1 MMSVSSCQPVDVAR
15 RLLCVG
21 LLLSVAC
28 IPAQSVSAE
37 NTSKAKH
44 VAQTH
49 WAFQPPTQ
57 PQPPKLSEA
66 DAEWARNPIDAF
78 ILAQLRQRK
87 LWPMTE
93 AHRLTLI
100 RRVTFD
106 LTGLPPTPAEVDAFI
121 HDRSDDAYEKL
132 VDRLLKSSAYGERW
146 AQHWLDLAR
155 FAETDGFEHDK
166 TRPDAW
172 RYRDWVVQA
181 LNNDMPF
188 DRFVRLQIAGDEIEP
203 GDENAAIATGF
214 LLAGQDMPDINDQ
227 NERKHV
233 KLNEMTSTVGAA
245 FMGLTLECAACH
257 DHKYDPVTQ
266 RDFYALRAF
275 FANTV
280 HTRRDKALGHRVK
293 EPGASVKPHHV
304 MVRGDF
310 RRPGDVVQPAFLPI
324 ADHDNQPIAPPPD
337 GAASSMRRKALAHWL
352 TRPDHPLTARVIV
365 NRLWQHHFGRPLVAT
380 PSDFGKI
387 GARPT
392 HPLLLD
398 WLAAALVDRG
408 WSLKQMHR
416 LMVTSATYRQASRLG
431 QLSPK
436 ARYAV
441 EPRYTRAQQ
450 NDPNNVLLWRM
461 NRKRLDGEAIRD
473 AMLQA
478 AGRLNR
484 KTGGPG
490 VMAPLPKEVL
500 ATLLRKQWTVNKDKS
515 EHDRRS
521 IYLFV
526 RRNLRFPMF
535 EAFDRP
541 DGHTSCARRARSTTA
556 PQALI
561 LINSAFSLEMA
572 RSLAGRVMRETGN
585 DTDARIAAV
594 YQFTLGHKPPDDQV
608 ELVTRYLSAQSSHLK
623 QTKRTRD
630 TLALPDPMPDNI
642 DPHEAAAFVDLCLLL
657 FNLNEFVYLD

>member
-1 MMSVSSCQPVDVAR
+1 MT
-15 RLLCVG
+15 
-21 LLLSVAC
+21 
-28 IPAQSVSAE
+28 QSTSAE
-37 NTSKAKH
+37 AASNPQGVAK
-44 VAQTH
+44 TH
-49 WAFQPPTQ
+49 WAFQPPTR

-66 DAEWARNPIDAF
+66 DAAWARNPIDLF

-87 LWPMTE
+87 LRPMPQ
-93 AHRLTLI
+93 ADRLTLI

-106 LTGLPPTPAEVDAFI
+106 LTGLPPTPAEVDAFVN
-121 HDRSDDAYEKL
+121 DRSDNAYEQL
-132 VDRLLKSSAYGERW
+132 VDRLLASSAYGERW

-172 RYRDWVVQA
+172 RYRDWVIQA
-181 LNNDMPF
+181 LNDDMPF

-203 GDENAAIATGF
+203 GSESAAIATGF

-233 KLNEMTSTVGAA
+233 KLNEMTATFGAV

-266 RDFYALRAF
+266 RDFYGLRAF

-280 HTRRDKALGHRVK
+280 HTRRDKPLGHRVN
-293 EPGASVKPHHV
+293 EPGAKVKPHHV

-310 RRPGDVVQPAFLPI
+310 RRPGEVVAPTFLPI
-324 ADHDNQPIAPPPD
+324 ANRGGQRVAPPPD
-337 GAASSMRRKALAHWL
+337 GADSSMRRRALAGWL
-352 TRPDHPLTARVIV
+352 TRTDHPLTTRVIV
-365 NRLWQHHFGRPLVAT
+365 NRLWQHQFGQPLVAT
-380 PSDFGKI
+380 PSDFGTM

-392 HPLLLD
+392 HPQLLD
-398 WLAAALVDRG
+398 WLAAELVERG
-408 WSLKQMHR
+408 WSLKRMHR

-431 QLSPK
+431 QLSK
-436 ARYAV
+436 EDRAAV
-441 EPRYTRAQQ
+441 EAHIKLARRI
-450 NDPNNVLLWRM
+450 DPNNALLWRM
-461 NRKRLDGEAIRD
+461 NRKRLDGEVIRD
-473 AMLQA
+473 AMLQV

-490 VMAPLPKEVL
+490 VMAPLPKEILV
-500 ATLLRKQWTVNKDKS
+500 TLLRKQWTVNKDAS

-526 RRNLRFPMF
+526 RRNLRYPMF
-535 EAFDRP
+535 AAFDRP

-561 LINSAFSLEMA
+561 MLNSSFSLDMA
-572 RSLAGRVMRETGN
+572 QSLAGRVLAERR
-585 DTDARIAAV
+585 DTDAAIVEAFRL
-594 YQFTLGHKPPDDQV
+594 TLGRAPTQDVLARARQFVQDNAA
-608 ELVTRYLSAQSSHLK
+608 LLK
-623 QTKRTRD
+623 QSNRSTD
-630 TLALPDPMPDNI
+630 TLALPTPATGTDPYT
-642 DPHEAAAFVDLCLLL
+642 AAAFVDLCLSL
-657 FNLNEFVYLD
+657 FNLNEFVYID